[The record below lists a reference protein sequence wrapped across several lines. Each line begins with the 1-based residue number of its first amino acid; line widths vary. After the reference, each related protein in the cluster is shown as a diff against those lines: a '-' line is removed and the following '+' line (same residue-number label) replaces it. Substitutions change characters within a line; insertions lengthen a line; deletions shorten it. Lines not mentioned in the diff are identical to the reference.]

1 MIQDIEPSRLDNH
14 YTPKAPRAG
23 DKVLLFDGGGR
34 LMVRAEDG
42 GIRFPAGRDVPAGD
56 TVYLF
61 SVDEDLYFC
70 APGLPVFG
78 GRRPVLLRPGTR
90 GGSTA
95 RV

>member
-14 YTPKAPRAG
+14 YAPKAPRAG
-23 DKVLLFDGGGR
+23 DHVLLFDGGGR

-61 SVDEDLYFC
+61 SVDDDLYFC
-70 APGLPVFG
+70 ALEPA
-78 GRRPVLLRPGTR
+78 
-90 GGSTA
+90 GGSA
-95 RV
+95 SRV